1 MAKMLEPIPPGEIL
15 LEEFL
20 KPLGISQNRLAR
32 DLGVP
37 VARMNEIIKG
47 KRALTAD
54 TALRLHRYFG
64 VSAEFWMNL
73 QAHYDLRM
81 AKRDLWPAIK
91 TRIRARAAA

>member
-1 MAKMLEPIPPGEIL
+1 MSKILEPIPPGEIL
-15 LEEFL
+15 LDEFMM
-20 KPLGISQNRLAR
+20 PLGLSQNRLAR

-37 VARMNEIIKG
+37 VGRLNEIIKG
-47 KRALTAD
+47 KRAITAD

-73 QAHYDLRM
+73 QAHYDLRT

-91 TRIRARAAA
+91 TRIRARAA

>member
-20 KPLGISQNRLAR
+20 KPLGISQNRLAH
-32 DLGVP
+32 DLAVP
-37 VARMNEIIKG
+37 VARVNEIIRG
-47 KRALTAD
+47 KRTLTAD

-73 QAHYDLRM
+73 QAHYDLRT

-91 TRIRARAAA
+91 TQIRARAA